1 MFLQG
6 VLDRMATAMDEELI
20 QDVWTGKRMVNRGN
34 IMTLMTPS
42 VKAEAVSDPTAPQNT
57 LAAPVR
63 RRSDDAGGIP
73 ERLAAVPAL
82 KPIKG
87 HSGSSSECAGRF

>member
-1 MFLQG
+1 MKG

-42 VKAEAVSDPTAPQNT
+42 VKAEAVSDPTAPPNT

-63 RRSDDAGGIP
+63 RRSDDAGGMP
-73 ERLAAVPAL
+73 ERLAAVPTL
-82 KPIKG
+82 KSIKG

>member
-1 MFLQG
+1 
-6 VLDRMATAMDEELI
+6 MATALDQELI

-34 IMTLMTPS
+34 IMASMTPS
-42 VKAEAVSDPTAPQNT
+42 VKAEAVSDPTAPPNT

-63 RRSDDAGGIP
+63 RRSDDAGGMP
-73 ERLAAVPAL
+73 ERLAAVPSL

-87 HSGSSSECAGRF
+87 RSGSSSECAGRF

>member
-1 MFLQG
+1 MKG

-42 VKAEAVSDPTAPQNT
+42 VKAEAVSDPTAPPDTQ
-57 LAAPVR
+57 AAPVR
-63 RRSDDAGGIP
+63 RRSDDAGGMS
-73 ERLAAVPAL
+73 ERLAAAL
-82 KPIKG
+82 TLTPI
-87 HSGSSSECAGRF
+87 

>member
-1 MFLQG
+1 MFLSHG
-6 VLDRMATAMDEELI
+6 DGNGPRAYSGRLDGETDG
-20 QDVWTGKRMVNRGN
+20 QQGN
-34 IMTLMTPS
+34 IMASMTPS
-42 VKAEAVSDPTAPQNT
+42 VKAEAVSDPTAPPNT

-73 ERLAAVPAL
+73 ERLAAGPAL